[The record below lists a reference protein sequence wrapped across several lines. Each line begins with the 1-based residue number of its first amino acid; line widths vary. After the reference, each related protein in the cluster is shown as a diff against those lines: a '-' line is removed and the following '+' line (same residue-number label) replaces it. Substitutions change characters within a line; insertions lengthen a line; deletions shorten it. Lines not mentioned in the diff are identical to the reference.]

1 MRVSWR
7 VTPLALATPLRIARG
22 SMRAR
27 EAVEVSLTDADGVR
41 GHGEVVTSVR
51 LGLDV
56 AGIARALADSRPALA
71 AAGDGE
77 QVLAVLAA
85 APPPAGVRA
94 ALDAAAHDL
103 LGVRAGCPVYALPR
117 STAGAAGDAPGRPDV
132 PLSEVLLPEVPLSA
146 GRAGPGSSGG
156 GVPRRSARGA
166 GEPGG
171 AAPQRP
177 PAKILAPIATART
190 IGISGPRDAAGQ
202 ARRLWASGFRV
213 LKVKAGDAADIER
226 LAAVRAAAP
235 DATVIADANGA
246 WSADRAVRVLNH
258 LPWLDAVEQ
267 PVAPGA
273 PETLAWVSERSP
285 VPVIAD
291 EDAATV
297 ADVRGLAGAVAGV
310 NVKLAECGG
319 LDPARAMIAAARHSG
334 LEIMLGCLVA
344 SSLGIAP
351 AVHLTPHAR
360 WVDLDG
366 HLLLARDPWTG
377 IGGHDGLL
385 RPANTPGLGVRRA
398 AP

>member
-7 VTPLALATPLRIARG
+7 VTALALATPLRIARG
-22 SMRAR
+22 SMGAR

-56 AGIARALADSRPALA
+56 AGIARALEDSRPALTA
-71 AAGDGE
+71 AADGE
-77 QVLAVLAA
+77 QVLAVLAT

-117 STAGAAGDAPGRPDV
+117 STAGTPGAAGRP
-132 PLSEVLLPEVPLSA
+132 A
-146 GRAGPGSSGG
+146 NT
-156 GVPRRSARGA
+156 
-166 GEPGG
+166 
-171 AAPQRP
+171 
-177 PAKILAPIATART
+177 LAPVATART
-190 IGISGPRDAAGQ
+190 IGIGDPRDAAGQ
-202 ARRLWASGFRV
+202 ARRLRASGFRV

-258 LPWLDAVEQ
+258 LPWLAAVEQ

-273 PETLAWVSERSP
+273 PETLAWVSERSQ

-319 LDPARAMIAAARHSG
+319 LDPARAMIAAARHAG

-366 HLLLARDPWTG
+366 HLLLAHDPWTG

>member
-7 VTPLALATPLRIARG
+7 VTTVTLATPLRIARG
-22 SMRAR
+22 SMAGR
-27 EAVEVSLTDADGVR
+27 EAVEVALTDADGVR

-56 AGIARALADSRPALA
+56 AGIDGALEELRPALA
-71 AAGDGE
+71 DAGDGSG
-77 QVLAVLAA
+77 VLAVLATT
-85 APPPAGVRA
+85 PPPAGVRA

-103 LGVRAGCPVYALPR
+103 LGLRAGRPVYALAQLREPGAGSEPER
-117 STAGAAGDAPGRPDV
+117 PVDGEPAGAANTPFAPV
-132 PLSEVLLPEVPLSA
+132 T
-146 GRAGPGSSGG
+146 
-156 GVPRRSARGA
+156 
-166 GEPGG
+166 
-171 AAPQRP
+171 
-177 PAKILAPIATART
+177 TART
-190 IGISGPRDAAGQ
+190 IGIGDPRQAAGQ
-202 ARRLWASGFRV
+202 ARQLWESGFRV
-213 LKVKAGDAADIER
+213 LKVKAGDAADVER
-226 LAAVRAAAP
+226 LEAVRTAAP
-235 DATVIADANGA
+235 EATVIADANGGWGA
-246 WSADRAVRVLNH
+246 ERAVRVLNR

-273 PETLAWVSERSP
+273 PETLAWVGERSP

-291 EDAATV
+291 EDAATA
-297 ADVRGLAGAVAGV
+297 ADVRALAGAVAGV

-319 LDPARAMIAAARHSG
+319 IEPARAMIAEAHRAG
-334 LEIMLGCLVA
+334 LGVMLGCLVA

-377 IGGHDGLL
+377 IGGDDGLL
-385 RPANTPGLGVRRA
+385 RLGGAPGLGVRRV

>member
-7 VTPLALATPLRIARG
+7 VTALALTTPLRIARG
-22 SMRAR
+22 SMGAR

-41 GHGEVVTSVR
+41 GYGEVVTSVR

-56 AGIARALADSRPALA
+56 AGIARALEDSRPALA

-85 APPPAGVRA
+85 APLPAGVRA

-117 STAGAAGDAPGRPDV
+117 STSGAAGDAPDRP
-132 PLSEVLLPEVPLSA
+132 A
-146 GRAGPGSSGG
+146 NT
-156 GVPRRSARGA
+156 
-166 GEPGG
+166 
-171 AAPQRP
+171 
-177 PAKILAPIATART
+177 LAPVATART
-190 IGISGPRDAAGQ
+190 IGIGDPRDAADQ
-202 ARRLWASGFRV
+202 ARQLCENGFRV

-226 LAAVRAAAP
+226 LTAVRTAAP
-235 DATVIADANGA
+235 DSTVIADANGA
-246 WSADRAVRVLNH
+246 WTADRAVRILNY

-273 PETLAWVSERSP
+273 PETLAWVSERSS

-291 EDAATV
+291 EDAATA

-319 LDPARAMIAAARHSG
+319 LDPARAMLAAARHCG

-351 AVHLTPHAR
+351 AVHLTRHAR

-366 HLLLARDPWTG
+366 HLLLAHDPWTG

-385 RPANTPGLGVRRA
+385 RPDHTPGLGVRRV